1 MSTQQI
7 EDVLNFFGDT
17 DINNEKIQNTKAK
30 IREEEKSSNTLTNI
44 SCNRNNLFK
53 LTLFITGTYAI
64 FSTPLVDSFLCMIFT
79 TCNNYLIRFIVKL
92 VFFLIIVY
100 VIAKTLL

>member
-17 DINNEKIQNTKAK
+17 DIHEQQNFPKEAQGRK
-30 IREEEKSSNTLTNI
+30 EEEKINNQSIKGNI
-44 SCNRNNLFK
+44 FK
-53 LTLFITGTYAI
+53 LALFITGTYAI

-92 VFFLIIVY
+92 VFYLIIVY